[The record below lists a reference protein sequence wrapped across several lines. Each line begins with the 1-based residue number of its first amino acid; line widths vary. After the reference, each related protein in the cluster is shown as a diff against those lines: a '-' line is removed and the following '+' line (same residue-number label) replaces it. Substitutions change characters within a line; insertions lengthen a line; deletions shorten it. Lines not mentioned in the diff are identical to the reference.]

1 MTPMSF
7 IVEVMV
13 TQSLSGIVL
22 IVLALLVLIGIVP
35 LSTMRSQRNA
45 SRHFEDKYSS
55 SLHVIDDDAAAVR
68 DELRVLQKERFD
80 AAKQEANALRFTAH
94 RVNRMRALR
103 RSGIRHR
110 RILTMVLLVATIAVP
125 VCAYLWNFSYWW
137 SAFPAALLLTVL
149 GFGITQARRARL
161 WEEELKQYR
170 VASSSHKPNGITRF
184 DLTDVHAHNAQSNAE
199 RATEQASV
207 QSVQKDKDNNEPL
220 FTVDTVKTI
229 EFNSVDIEH
238 SAHSNRDNNDELD
251 IFVPQTHN
259 DQMAHEDDS
268 YEVLSREI
276 VSARQV
282 AQAVP
287 PTHTVHIPSS
297 DDAANRADKEQVDVN
312 SILEM
317 RRQ

>member
-1 MTPMSF
+1 M
-7 IVEVMV
+7 
-13 TQSLSGIVL
+13 
-22 IVLALLVLIGIVP
+22 
-35 LSTMRSQRNA
+35 
-45 SRHFEDKYSS
+45 
-55 SLHVIDDDAAAVR
+55 
-68 DELRVLQKERFD
+68 
-80 AAKQEANALRFTAH
+80 
-94 RVNRMRALR
+94 
-103 RSGIRHR
+103 
-110 RILTMVLLVATIAVP
+110 
-125 VCAYLWNFSYWW
+125 
-137 SAFPAALLLTVL
+137 
-149 GFGITQARRARL
+149 
-161 WEEELKQYR
+161 
-170 VASSSHKPNGITRF
+170 
-184 DLTDVHAHNAQSNAE
+184 
-199 RATEQASV
+199 

-238 SAHSNRDNNDELD
+238 SAHSNRDNNDEPD